1 MPNGRSNLAFFTL
14 VAASVSAAVVLVALL
29 IAGDVAGPK
38 VAMNNVPPSRT
49 VTDNDSRSCAE
60 TDSARRAG
68 ETYYRRH
75 GGRRFTLCLTVVTG
89 HAPLIFEVTSK

>member
-38 VAMNNVPPSRT
+38 VAMNNVPPSQ
-49 VTDNDSRSCAE
+49 
-60 TDSARRAG
+60 
-68 ETYYRRH
+68 H
-75 GGRRFTLCLTVVTG
+75 GDRQ
-89 HAPLIFEVTSK
+89 